1 MTVVSLPVSKQ
12 LVTGI
17 GDFVTVR
24 MFHRKKLCWNEKN
37 TLVGLAW
44 PIERTVAALMIY
56 T

>member
-1 MTVVSLPVSKQ
+1 MMVVPLPVSKQ

-24 MFHRKKLCWNEKN
+24 IFHRKKLCWNERN
-37 TLVGLAW
+37 TLAGLAW
-44 PIERTVAALMIY
+44 PIERIVAAVMIY

>member
-1 MTVVSLPVSKQ
+1 MMVVPLPVSKQ

-24 MFHRKKLCWNEKN
+24 IFHRKELCWNERN
-37 TLVGLAW
+37 TLLGEVL
-44 PIERTVAALMIY
+44 PIERIVAAVMTY